1 MQMAISIYAQFI
13 NIFLLVHQNNVEMCI
28 IHFVALEVI
37 LEFMALYLES
47 LKDHQL
53 QEIMEE
59 HPRIKIRGKDI
70 KTRTPFHKVARAFYK
85 LIRALYVSIFFYFI
99 PYGVFYVLFIF
110 STAGEGGGHGGGG
123 GGGGGGH

>member
-1 MQMAISIYAQFI
+1 MAISIYAQFI

-37 LEFMALYLES
+37 LEFMSLYLES

-53 QEIMEE
+53 MEIMEE

-70 KTRTPFHKVARAFYK
+70 KNRTPFHTVARAFYK

-123 GGGGGGH
+123 GH